1 MEVTAVRSAAQRSVA
16 QEVYFGSQS
25 GEGDVITFAEYT
37 AQLRAPELFRNI
49 PVEAAVQIEMD
60 LLAVTAHPLCL
71 PSLWRKVVFHVSFD
85 AHPENEISKRKRT
98 YFCISAFL
106 SMAAL
111 CAVSRTN
118 NNA

>member
-1 MEVTAVRSAAQRSVA
+1 MEVTAVRSAAQRSTA

-60 LLAVTAHPLCL
+60 LLAVTAHLLCL
-71 PSLWRKVVFHVSFD
+71 PSLRRKVVFHVSFD

-98 YFCISAFL
+98 
-106 SMAAL
+106 
-111 CAVSRTN
+111 
-118 NNA
+118 

>member
-37 AQLRAPELFRNI
+37 AQLRTPELFRNI

-71 PSLWRKVVFHVSFD
+71 PSLR
-85 AHPENEISKRKRT
+85 
-98 YFCISAFL
+98 
-106 SMAAL
+106 SMAYHVIHGSDVTSNIIPYAE
-111 CAVSRTN
+111 
-118 NNA
+118 

>member
-71 PSLWRKVVFHVSFD
+71 PSFWRKVLFHVSFD
-85 AHPENEISKRKRT
+85 ARPENEISKRKRT
-98 YFCISAFL
+98 
-106 SMAAL
+106 
-111 CAVSRTN
+111 
-118 NNA
+118 

>member
-16 QEVYFGSQS
+16 QEAYFGSQS

-85 AHPENEISKRKRT
+85 AHPEAKGSEPN
-98 YFCISAFL
+98 FCISAFL